1 MPTPLHFGRDTA
13 GYNAYAPDP
22 STTIYNAT
30 ITNGNETHITVP
42 STVSQWVVAF
52 SYQPGTDVWVDFS
65 GATAAAPV
73 GATLASATS
82 ELNPAARTVYS
93 GSKISMITDST
104 SADVSVAFYAVAYT

>member
-1 MPTPLHFGRDTA
+1 MPTPLHFGTDNRGTS
-13 GYNAYAPDP
+13 AYAPDP

-52 SYQPGTDVWVDFS
+52 AYQPGTDVWVDFS
-65 GATAAAPV
+65 GATAAVPV
-73 GATLASATS
+73 GATLVAATS
-82 ELNPAARTVYS
+82 ELNPGARSVYS

-104 SADVSVAFYAVAYT
+104 SADVSVSFYAIAYT